1 MKLAG
6 PAACLG
12 EGMIELARRPDGA
25 LRQGFGGDTMNTAIY
40 LARLGVSVD
49 FVTALGR
56 DPESASMIAAL
67 ERESVGTRLIARVA
81 DRLPGLYII
90 DVDASGERRFLYWRD
105 RAPARELFT
114 LPESPALL
122 AALDGFGLLY
132 LSGISLA
139 IWGERGRAVLF
150 AALDRLRPEGVRIAF
165 DSNWRVRL
173 WPDRKTARDAYTA
186 MLARTDIAL
195 AGADDLADLFGDADG
210 DAMLGRMRA
219 AGVGEICL
227 RLAGAACLVAHD
239 DVETHVA
246 AAAVAAIVDTTAAG
260 DSFSAGYL
268 ATRLAG
274 KNPHDAA
281 RAAHRLAAIVIGH
294 PGAIVPHAATAAL
307 AKEII
312 GAKDMGQ

>member
-1 MKLAG
+1 
-6 PAACLG
+6 
-12 EGMIELARRPDGA
+12 MIELARRPDGA

-40 LARLGVSVD
+40 LARLGVSVA

-67 ERESVGTRLIARVA
+67 EREAVGTRLIARVA

-90 DVDASGERRFLYWRD
+90 DVDAAGERRFLYWRD

-114 LPESPALL
+114 LPENPALL
-122 AALDGFGLLY
+122 DALGGFGLLY

-150 AALDRLRPEGVRIAF
+150 AALDRLRHEGVRIAF
-165 DSNWRVRL
+165 DSNWRPLL
-173 WPDRKTARDAYTA
+173 WTDRETARTAYAA

-195 AGADDLADLFGDADG
+195 AGAGDLADLFDDEDAR
-210 DAMLGRMRA
+210 AMLARLRA
-219 AGVGEICL
+219 AGVAEICL
-227 RLAGAACLVAHD
+227 RLPLGLDGPACVVAHGE
-239 DVETHVA
+239 VEARVA
-246 AAAVAAIVDTTAAG
+246 AAPVTRVVDTTAAG

-268 ATRLAG
+268 AARMAG
-274 KNPHDAA
+274 EDPQAAA

-294 PGAIVPHAATAAL
+294 PGAIVPRAATESL
-307 AKEII
+307 ATEIRTGEI
-312 GAKDMGQ
+312 MHP